1 MGEGSE
7 RDEQRVVGGRYVV
20 HEPIGTGGTATVHF
34 ARLVSEGGFSRI
46 LAIKRL
52 RRELVSSPE
61 FVNALVDEARLAS
74 RIRHPNVVA
83 PVDLVV
89 DEGEIFV
96 VMDYVAGAS
105 LAELM
110 TLSRENRK
118 RIAPRLGTAI
128 TTNILYALEAAHR
141 AADPF
146 GRPLGIVHR
155 DVSPQNIL
163 VGVDGV
169 SRLLDF
175 GVAKGRGRISTSRA
189 GQVKG
194 RLGYTA
200 PELLTG
206 EEPNPRSDI
215 YAAAVVLWEA
225 LTGRRLFEPADPEII
240 RQILEADLKP
250 PSHHVPKLPGKLDA
264 LVMRG
269 LNRAPEARYESAIA
283 FATAIEETVGVATP
297 RRVGDWVR
305 RVAAAVLK
313 ERACLFREVEVA
325 AAEGDDAA
333 VQQLLRATLPSR
345 PPPEEAPEDEGGML
359 DPPTEIDE
367 PEGATTMPAPG
378 FDPKRTRVVG
388 GAASP
393 IVKGVRRHRE
403 PKRAVES
410 AERLAVS
417 DPLELRPERRLDGPA
432 ETLASPEDPWGG
444 DDDENTTLEVTQTP
458 DGRAPLAEP
467 SEPKGDELRRAQMDM
482 KEVAA
487 LAGAVHEAKRSAP
500 PDAPTLP
507 SAPASG
513 SSFALEDI
521 ELPVSGGNRFWIAL
535 AVFAIVI
542 GAALLYRFA

>member
-1 MGEGSE
+1 MGMGSE

-20 HEPIGTGGTATVHF
+20 HDPIGTGGTATVHF
-34 ARLVSEGGFSRI
+34 ARMVSEGGFSRI
-46 LAIKRL
+46 LAVKRL
-52 RRELVSSPE
+52 RDELVREPE
-61 FVNALVDEARLAS
+61 FVSALVDEARLAS

-110 TLSRENRK
+110 SLSRERRK
-118 RIAPRLGTAI
+118 RIAPRVGTAVV
-128 TTNILYALEAAHR
+128 TNILYALEAAHR
-141 AADPF
+141 AADPY

-206 EEPNPRSDI
+206 DEPNPRSDI

-225 LTGRRLFEPADPEII
+225 LTGRRLFEPGDPEII
-240 RQILEADLKP
+240 RQILEADLQP
-250 PSHHVPKLPGKLDA
+250 PSHHVPKLPSKLDA

-269 LNRAPEARYESAIA
+269 LNRAPEARYESAVA

-305 RVAAAVLK
+305 QVAADALK
-313 ERACLFREVEVA
+313 ERARMFREVEMA
-325 AAEGDDAA
+325 AAVGDDAA
-333 VQQLLRATLPSR
+333 VQQLLDATMASR
-345 PPPEEAPEDEGGML
+345 PVRDEPADAEEMA
-359 DPPTEIDE
+359 DPATEIDE
-367 PEGATTMPAPG
+367 PTDASAEGFMTLPAPG
-378 FDPKRTRVVG
+378 FDPKQTRVVG
-388 GAASP
+388 GAESP
-393 IVKGVRRHRE
+393 ILKGPAVPSIPRR
-403 PKRAVES
+403 RAETP
-410 AERLAVS
+410 AMS
-417 DPLELRPERRLDGPA
+417 DPIELRPERRIDAP
-432 ETLASPEDPWGG
+432 EPTLASPVEEPSEEPSD
-444 DDDENTTLEVTQTP
+444 TTEVE
-458 DGRAPLAEP
+458 LADA
-467 SEPKGDELRRAQMDM
+467 SEPKGEELRRAQMNM
-482 KEVAA
+482 KAVAA
-487 LAGAVHEAKRSAP
+487 LAGAAHEAKRAIA

-507 SAPASG
+507 SAPNSG
-513 SSFALEDI
+513 QSFAPEDI
-521 ELPVSGGNRFWIAL
+521 ELPVAGGNQFWIAII
-535 AVFAIVI
+535 VIAIVI
-542 GAALLYRFA
+542 GALLLYRFA